1 MDNVRM
7 VHKLLSVFDIMNYR
21 SILLPHRS
29 AIRVQFNY
37 DAEEKKS
44 DFTILS
50 NDIPEDT
57 RRMLVE
63 MLKDNITSDRIIY
76 GLDSNNLDYSDLV
89 RQGAWMSTCY
99 KKTGAGQDL

>member
-29 AIRVQFNY
+29 SVRVQFKYNVK
-37 DAEEKKS
+37 EKKS

-50 NDIPEDT
+50 KDIPEDT
-57 RRMLVE
+57 SKLLVE
-63 MLKDNITSDRIIY
+63 MLKDNVSSDMIIY
-76 GLDSNNLDYSDLV
+76 GLDCNNLEYADLIEK
-89 RQGAWMSTCY
+89 RTQLS
-99 KKTGAGQDL
+99 